1 MSWVSNIRNWR
12 KRYMLLIHILMS
24 RSTWYIVVIVNECW
38 VTHHWRWRYIP
49 NSRWYINWAERN
61 RAITLSEA
69 RGFGVGLG
77 VCSRTKSSRTKS
89 AVFSLIWCCYSGAE
103 IVKNREKQKKMK
115 KKANITSSESTFW
128 MLLMSPNN

>member
-12 KRYMLLIHILMS
+12 KSDMLLIHILMS

-61 RAITLSEA
+61 RAITLSQA

-77 VCSRTKSSRTKS
+77 VRSRTKR

-103 IVKNREKQKKMK
+103 IVKNRENQKKWRRK
-115 KKANITSSESTFW
+115 QNAYNILWINILNASK
-128 MLLMSPNN
+128 SPNII